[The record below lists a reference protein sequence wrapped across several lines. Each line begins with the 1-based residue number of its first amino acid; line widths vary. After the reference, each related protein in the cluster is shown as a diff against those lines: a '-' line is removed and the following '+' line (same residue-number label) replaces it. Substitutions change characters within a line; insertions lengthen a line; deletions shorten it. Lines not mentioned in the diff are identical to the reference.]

1 MSLYCNGTLDTLI
14 KRILCVNFDDLYIA
28 AKHDKYECS
37 STVVYLHAE
46 MWIGRCRNKTLGGII
61 FVCVHL

>member
-37 STVVYLHAE
+37 STVVYVHAE
-46 MWIGRCRNKTLGGII
+46 M
-61 FVCVHL
+61 